1 MRQTKDID
9 DAVNDI
15 VMVVVHQ
22 QKKRTILYSIHS
34 TYFYLCLLRRVQAG
48 YVMFLGDATS
58 LYDLLSEAAA
68 TVPGTYQVIAATKV
82 GPRPYKVREVPDS
95 S

>member
-58 LYDLLSEAAA
+58 LYLMVVSFLFCGDTTYVGR
-68 TVPGTYQVIAATKV
+68 TV
-82 GPRPYKVREVPDS
+82 S
-95 S
+95 